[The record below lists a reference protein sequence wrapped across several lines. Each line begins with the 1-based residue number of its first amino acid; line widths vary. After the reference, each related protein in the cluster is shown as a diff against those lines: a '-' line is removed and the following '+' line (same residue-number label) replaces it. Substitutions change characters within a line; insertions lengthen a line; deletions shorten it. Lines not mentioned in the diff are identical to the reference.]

1 MILPIIA
8 YGDPILKRVSQEIQK
23 DHPNLKE
30 FIANMFDT
38 MTLAHGVGL
47 AAPQLGKNIRVFV
60 VDGTVLDELK
70 DSNFKQAFINA
81 RILEQEGQAW
91 EYEEGCLSIPGI
103 REKIM
108 RPAKIKIKYFDEH
121 FVEKIEE
128 FEGIPARIIQ
138 HEHDHLDGKL
148 FIDYLSPLK
157 KQLIKG
163 KLSKISKGITDAEYK
178 MKFPLGGGKRY

>member
-1 MILPIIA
+1 MILPIVA
-8 YGDPILKRVSQEIQK
+8 YGDPILKRISQHIQK
-23 DHPNLKE
+23 DYVGLKE
-30 FIANMFDT
+30 FIDNMFET

-47 AAPQLGKNIRVFV
+47 AAPQLGKNIRIFV

-70 DSNFKQAFINA
+70 NSNFKQVFINA
-81 RILEQEGQAW
+81 LILEQEGEAW

-108 RPAKIKIKYFDEH
+108 RPSKIKIKYVDQN
-121 FVEKIEE
+121 FVERIEV

-163 KLSKISKGITDAEYK
+163 KLGKISKGITDAEYK
-178 MKFPLGGGKRY
+178 MKFPVGGGRR